1 MWQYFWFRP
10 ICLDW
15 YYNMLILKNILSFV
29 KTYTKNGITWHTFIH
44 FSEWR
49 QKWRHVM
56 VSTMISLFHKIFEKT
71 VQKWISQNKLKSMK
85 MAPCLFKKKV
95 SHALSGSVFQTICGQ
110 FGNSNWRPTALLFH
124 ITFICYS
131 SSSVCYRCILFSFA
145 DKKVFFLILQT
156 KMKLNR
162 MNCASEEPVRRRF
175 WPSFRADKHFFRR
188 QVLPWDD
195 VCHAS
200 KDESHISTKEH
211 PLHLR

>member
-56 VSTMISLFHKIFEKT
+56 VSTMISLFHKMFEKT

-145 DKKVFFLILQT
+145 DKKVFF
-156 KMKLNR
+156 
-162 MNCASEEPVRRRF
+162 F
-175 WPSFRADKHFFRR
+175 
-188 QVLPWDD
+188 
-195 VCHAS
+195 
-200 KDESHISTKEH
+200 
-211 PLHLR
+211 